1 MPKRRLQFGTRRKSA
16 LLAINLW
23 IVIILPV
30 PATAQALLSE
40 ANSTAGS
47 EEPPSEKISPDAG
60 PEDDR
65 AIERRLRDVVSK
77 IEGLEGIKVEV
88 AAGVVTLQ
96 GEALS
101 TEARKEAEKLAERI
115 EGVVAVNNEI
125 NEIRDVERRLEPT
138 LDKIVSRIY
147 AFVTYLPVLTVAL
160 VIVFLFWL
168 VAKFVGGWKWLF
180 GRVTPNRFLR
190 DLLRQAVRG
199 IVLLIG
205 VVLALDFLGAT
216 AVVGAVLGAAGLLG
230 LAVSFA
236 FRDTMEN
243 YIASILLS
251 IRQPFAPN
259 DHVVI
264 EGYEGHVIRL
274 TSRATIL
281 LTFEGSYVSIPNAT
295 VFKGIVVNYTRN
307 PKRRFD
313 FVVGVGTG
321 EDLTEVQKLALDTLG
336 ATEGVLDDPPP
347 LCLIE
352 ALGNFNVTLRMLG
365 WVDQRS
371 TDYGKV
377 KGQAIRQ
384 VKQAF
389 DNVEIVMPE
398 PTYRLHLQRL
408 QSEPGV
414 TKAESIKKPEAAN
427 LTKHEREF
435 VEHDVARQH
444 ELERVIESERAKPGE
459 KDLLDPPATKG

>member
-1 MPKRRLQFGTRRKSA
+1 MPRHRLPFGTRKKSTLFA
-16 LLAINLW
+16 FGLGIMM
-23 IVIILPV
+23 IVMI
-30 PATAQALLSE
+30 PATAQALLPE
-40 ANSTAGS
+40 TNSTAEAEDS
-47 EEPPSEKISPDAG
+47 SNEKISPDAG

-77 IEGLEGIKVEV
+77 IEGLEGIELEV
-88 AAGVVTLQ
+88 AAGVVTLR

-101 TEARKEAEKLAERI
+101 TEIRKEAEKLAERV

-125 NEIRDVERRLEPT
+125 EEIRDVERRLEPT
-138 LDKIVSRIY
+138 IDKIVRRIY
-147 AFVTYLPVLTVAL
+147 GFVTYLPVLTVAL
-160 VIVFLFWL
+160 VIVLIFWL
-168 VAKFVGGWKWLF
+168 IAKLAGQWKWLF
-180 GRVTPNRFLR
+180 GQITPNLFLR

-313 FVVGVGTG
+313 FVVGVGTD
-321 EDLTEVQKLALDTLG
+321 EDLTEAQKLALDTLG
-336 ATEGVLDDPPP
+336 STEGVLSDPPP

-352 ALGNFNVTLRMLG
+352 TLGDFNVALRMLG
-365 WVDQRS
+365 WLDQRS
-371 TDYGKV
+371 TDYGKAR
-377 KGQAIRQ
+377 GQAIRRI
-384 VKQAF
+384 KQAF
-389 DNVEIVMPE
+389 DNAGIVMPE
-398 PTYRLHLQRL
+398 PTYRFHLQRL
-408 QSEPGV
+408 QSEPTV
-414 TKAESIKKPEAAN
+414 TKAESTTRPKTATLSKD
-427 LTKHEREF
+427 ERAR

-444 ELERVIESERAKPGE
+444 EIERVIETERAKPGE
-459 KDLLDPPATKG
+459 KDLLDPRAAKE

>member
-1 MPKRRLQFGTRRKSA
+1 MLTFGLW
-16 LLAINLW
+16 LLFVFPFLTAAQSL
-23 IVIILPV
+23 LP
-30 PATAQALLSE
+30 E
-40 ANSTAGS
+40 ANSTTES
-47 EEPPSEKISPDAG
+47 EAPADEKISPDAG

-65 AIERRLRDVVSK
+65 AIERRLRDVLSN
-77 IEGLEGIKVEV
+77 IDGLEGITVGVE
-88 AAGVVTLQ
+88 AGVVTLQ

-101 TEARKEAEKLAERI
+101 AEVRKEAEKLAERI

-125 NEIRDVERRLEPT
+125 IEIRDVERRLVPT
-138 LDKIVSRIY
+138 LDKLAKRFY
-147 AFVTYLPVLTVAL
+147 DFVTYIPILTIAL
-160 VIVFLFWL
+160 VIVFFFWL
-168 VAKFVGGWKWLF
+168 VSKLIGRWQWLY

-190 DLLRQAVRG
+190 DLLRQAVRA

-205 VVLALDFLGAT
+205 VLLALDFLGAT
-216 AVVGAVLGAAGLLG
+216 AVVGTVLGAAGLLG

-264 EGYEGHVIRL
+264 EGHEGHVIRL

-295 VFKGIVVNYTRN
+295 VFQGIVVNYTRN

-313 FVVGVGTG
+313 FAVGVGAS
-321 EDLTEVQKLALDTLG
+321 EDLIEAQKLALDTLRS
-336 ATEGVLDDPPP
+336 TEGVLDDPPP
-347 LCLIE
+347 RCLIE
-352 ALGNFNVTLRMLG
+352 ALGDFNVILRMLG

-371 TDYGKV
+371 TDFGKV
-377 KGQAIRQ
+377 KSQAIRL

-389 DNVEIVMPE
+389 DDAGIAMPE
-398 PTYRLHLQRL
+398 PIYQLHLQRL
-408 QSEPGV
+408 KPAPDT
-414 TKAESIKKPEAAN
+414 TKVESTKRPKAPALAEA
-427 LTKHEREF
+427 ERAQ
-435 VEHDVARQH
+435 VERDIERQND
-444 ELERVIESERAKPGE
+444 LEGVIEAERAKLDE
-459 KDLLDPPATKG
+459 EDLLDPSAAKE